1 MRRRSGNFWD
11 RVEGRAPKPR
21 AAATLGWEFVDAD
34 VEEGTIEVSFAAT
47 ESFTNPMGEVL
58 GGFLAAMLYDTVGP
72 ALLATLEP
80 GQFISTMEL
89 KASFLRPVSPGRVVG
104 SGRVAHRDGDIA
116 FLDGFLSDLDGAT
129 LATATATAPVI
140 NMDPSIRQRST
151 KEGRRRDG

>member
-1 MRRRSGNFWD
+1 MTAGKETSDEETIREFLGRGGGSGAEASRGGHPRMGVRRRGRRGGHD
-11 RVEGRAPKPR
+11 RGVFRSDRSVHQPDGR
-21 AAATLGWEFVDAD
+21 
-34 VEEGTIEVSFAAT
+34 GT
-47 ESFTNPMGEVL
+47 

-89 KASFLRPVSPGRVVG
+89 KASFLRPVSPGRIVG

-129 LATATATAPVI
+129 LATATATARVI
-140 NMDPSIRQRST
+140 NMDPSIR
-151 KEGRRRDG
+151 

>member
-11 RVEGRAPKPR
+11 GVEALAPNLR

-47 ESFTNPMGEVL
+47 EAFTNPMGEVL
-58 GGFLAAMLYDTVGP
+58 GGYLAAMLYDTVGS

-89 KASFLRPVSPGRVVG
+89 KASFLRPVSLGRIVG
-104 SGRVAHRDGDIA
+104 SGRIAHRDG
-116 FLDGFLSDLDGAT
+116 T
-129 LATATATAPVI
+129 
-140 NMDPSIRQRST
+140 
-151 KEGRRRDG
+151 